1 METEEIIQARNRNV
15 RIRKVT
21 TADAE
26 KMLVYLRQVSDETP
40 YMIRY
45 PDEVRSSVEEER
57 TFLENLASGG
67 RNFMLATLEL
77 NEEGMEGSSA
87 ENGGGC
93 KSLGTQ

>member
-26 KMLVYLRQVSDETP
+26 KMLAYLRQVSDETP

-57 TFLENLASGG
+57 TFFWRIWLPADVILCWQ
-67 RNFMLATLEL
+67 RL
-77 NEEGMEGSSA
+77 N
-87 ENGGGC
+87 
-93 KSLGTQ
+93 

>member
-1 METEEIIQARNRNV
+1 METEEIIQAGNRNV

-67 RNFMLATLEL
+67 RNFMLAALEL
-77 NEEGMEGSSA
+77 NEEGME
-87 ENGGGC
+87 
-93 KSLGTQ
+93 